1 MKKGKDEGKVM
12 SPLFPRLH
20 VNDAE
25 KGGPRAPPR
34 NKMALYEQL
43 SVPKVP
49 SRSTVILPLLPNN
62 SGSLV
67 PSAPSTQGSGHERN
81 VVTPFCYTPTSAH
94 SDENHH
100 FHSSS
105 GVNMSFELTNLEQK
119 SGTFYHIPNV
129 TGQLPLQAN
138 CSYSQPHS
146 LSKLKNHR
154 GEDDSEVP
162 TFCQSGIIPD
172 YYNAPQNM
180 NKERATCL
188 DLNSSVQLESA
199 CGKHQR
205 NLNVSHSRES
215 ISATASSG
223 LLTRDEI
230 FEPSKRARTSLTK
243 ENKRNV
249 VVDTNRLEDIHDSLH
264 QGSMTLP
271 ENTDLPNPSKAVGG
285 GYVST
290 SPKPSLLDGHRRSG
304 GLEHELEEQKES
316 ESLQMGSIDRNCHVS
331 NANMVGSMLGFD
343 ISPDD
348 VVGIIGHK
356 HFWKTRNAIVNQQ
369 RVFAVQV
376 FELHRLIKVQRLI
389 AGSPEGQL
397 DNNLY
402 LAEPASS
409 TKKLPSESPTKKLP
423 SESVQ
428 QLPSQI
434 ADPKNGSQKQDSNN
448 EGAVKDAVGNPPF
461 ASPVDV
467 DKIYAAQQ
475 TNQRPLENQPPVS
488 MATDTQPTSWCF
500 HPSQGNQWL
509 VPVMSPSEGLIY
521 KPYAGQCSPTP
532 RLMSPFYGNYRP
544 VNLTVMGGDFFNTTY
559 GIPISLQQGIEIVP
573 SNPFLGQTYFPPYG
587 KPLVNPS
594 TSGSAVEQMNLS
606 VGDQSSRPNNHVSV
620 GDINATVQSVHY
632 QSLGNMPSQKS
643 GGILGCFGKF
653 QASKSSELQVSTA
666 STPSK
671 RAQADALP
679 LFPVAPKIQ
688 ESDQLDQI
696 HGNEKQTRAIKV
708 VPHKHKSASESAA
721 RIFRSIQ
728 EERNQ
733 YD

>member
-1 MKKGKDEGKVM
+1 M
-12 SPLFPRLH
+12 
-20 VNDAE
+20 
-25 KGGPRAPPR
+25 
-34 NKMALYEQL
+34 
-43 SVPKVP
+43 
-49 SRSTVILPLLPNN
+49 
-62 SGSLV
+62 LV
-67 PSAPSTQGSGHERN
+67 ER
-81 VVTPFCYTPTSAH
+81 
-94 SDENHH
+94 
-100 FHSSS
+100 
-105 GVNMSFELTNLEQK
+105 
-119 SGTFYHIPNV
+119 
-129 TGQLPLQAN
+129 
-138 CSYSQPHS
+138 
-146 LSKLKNHR
+146 
-154 GEDDSEVP
+154 
-162 TFCQSGIIPD
+162 
-172 YYNAPQNM
+172 
-180 NKERATCL
+180 
-188 DLNSSVQLESA
+188 
-199 CGKHQR
+199 
-205 NLNVSHSRES
+205 
-215 ISATASSG
+215 
-223 LLTRDEI
+223 
-230 FEPSKRARTSLTK
+230 
-243 ENKRNV
+243 
-249 VVDTNRLEDIHDSLH
+249 
-264 QGSMTLP
+264 
-271 ENTDLPNPSKAVGG
+271 
-285 GYVST
+285 
-290 SPKPSLLDGHRRSG
+290 
-304 GLEHELEEQKES
+304 
-316 ESLQMGSIDRNCHVS
+316 
-331 NANMVGSMLGFD
+331 
-343 ISPDD
+343 
-348 VVGIIGHK
+348 
-356 HFWKTRNAIVNQQ
+356 
-369 RVFAVQV
+369 
-376 FELHRLIKVQRLI
+376 ELHHLIMKQVQRLI

-461 ASPVDV
+461 ASPVDI

-721 RIFRSIQ
+721 WIFRSIQ